1 MDLGSL
7 QVARNSARCHDSYL
21 RSNGTC
27 TFSPQFLVVTPQAAR
42 FSVRF

>member
-1 MDLGSL
+1 MTCRQCQEALMDLGSL

-27 TFSPQFLVVTPQAAR
+27 TFSP
-42 FSVRF
+42 